1 MCVFIPWIIYI
12 LGFWSP
18 VNCRQGW
25 QLYNVR
31 LDCSNYGG
39 WLLFKYIRLVTSG
52 IPIKGVPNILVCSL
66 HSSLFHRI
74 GIHVPVVKYES
85 YYVPQTKFGRQIV
98 FAPFLLLLLI
108 IIIIIIIISFFRQ
121 KFIRHISRR
130 LLNGN
135 QWIFTGM
142 LSSMRRCADYF
153 RNFQNGRRWYGNG
166 QNAKKFKN
174 TKMIIAGYSPNRNW
188 WNLIGT
194 TSTSSGTR

>member
-12 LGFWSP
+12 LGLWSP

-25 QLYNVR
+25 QLYNVS

-66 HSSLFHRI
+66 HSSLFYRI

-85 YYVPQTKFGRQIV
+85 YYVPQAKFGRHIV
-98 FAPFLLLLLI
+98 FAPSLLLI
-108 IIIIIIIISFFRQ
+108 IMIIIIIIISFFRQ

-135 QWIFTGM
+135 QWIFTWFPSRLWCCELIFIVGLLWRPFWM
-142 LSSMRRCADYF
+142 
-153 RNFQNGRRWYGNG
+153 QNGR
-166 QNAKKFKN
+166 
-174 TKMIIAGYSPNRNW
+174 
-188 WNLIGT
+188 
-194 TSTSSGTR
+194 